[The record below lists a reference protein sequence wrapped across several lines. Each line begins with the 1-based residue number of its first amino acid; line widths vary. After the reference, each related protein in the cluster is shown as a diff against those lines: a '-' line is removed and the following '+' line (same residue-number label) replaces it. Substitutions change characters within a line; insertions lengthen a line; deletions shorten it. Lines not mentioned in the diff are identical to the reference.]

1 MKRGEGI
8 LKKVRIKGKTRAE
21 TLENISIYG
30 IIGGAFLLSFGIGL
44 TSIKSEGGIVFIPI
58 TGALLSFLFT
68 VILIF
73 VWLFEEKGLNRSL
86 LIYSSINLS
95 SDVPAER
102 RAFQKVKMWLN
113 ADGYV
118 RLMRYRS

>member
-8 LKKVRIKGKTRAE
+8 LKKVKIRGKTRLE

-44 TSIKSEGGIVFIPI
+44 TSIKSEGLVVFIPML
-58 TGALLSFLFT
+58 GALLSFLFT

-73 VWLFEEKGLNRSL
+73 VWLFEELK
-86 LIYSSINLS
+86 
-95 SDVPAER
+95 
-102 RAFQKVKMWLN
+102 
-113 ADGYV
+113 
-118 RLMRYRS
+118 

>member
-8 LKKVRIKGKTRAE
+8 LKKVRIKGKTKVE

-73 VWLFEEKGLNRSL
+73 VWLFEELK
-86 LIYSSINLS
+86 
-95 SDVPAER
+95 
-102 RAFQKVKMWLN
+102 
-113 ADGYV
+113 
-118 RLMRYRS
+118 